1 VEPISRIPAARRGLD
16 PVPAAPAL
24 ERVTRDPED
33 REERRRRRPAP
44 PPQEDE
50 RAPEG
55 PVHRGADGRL
65 RVDVQA

>member
-1 VEPISRIPAARRGLD
+1 MEPISRIPAARHGLD

-44 PPQEDE
+44 RPEGEDQ
-50 RAPEG
+50 APEG
-55 PVHRGADGRL
+55 PVRRDADGRL